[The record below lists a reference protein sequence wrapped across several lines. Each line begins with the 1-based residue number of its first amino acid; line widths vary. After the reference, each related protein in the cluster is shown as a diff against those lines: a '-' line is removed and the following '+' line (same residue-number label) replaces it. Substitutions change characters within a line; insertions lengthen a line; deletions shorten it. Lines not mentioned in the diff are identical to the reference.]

1 MGMELL
7 DSAGDWGRAWEVL
20 RPNRKRTVMSAATL
34 EVIGTALV
42 FRAEEGTPLLVLGP
56 GEWLEVQRS
65 VGGLVPDGAQSYA
78 RG

>member
-1 MGMELL
+1 MELL
-7 DSAGDWGRAWEVL
+7 DIAGDWGRTWEVL

-42 FRAEEGTPLLVLGP
+42 FRAEEGTLLVLGP

-65 VGGLVPDGAQSYA
+65 VDGLVPDGAQVYERS
-78 RG
+78 R